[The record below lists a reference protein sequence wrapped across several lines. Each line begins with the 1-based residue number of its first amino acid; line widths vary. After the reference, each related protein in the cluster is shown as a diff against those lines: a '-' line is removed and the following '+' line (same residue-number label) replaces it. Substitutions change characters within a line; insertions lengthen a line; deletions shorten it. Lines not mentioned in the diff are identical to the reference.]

1 MINIIGTLYPFVKL
15 APPDSE
21 LILIVL
27 FLWFSLHQWTPV
39 YMAAASG
46 SIELLK
52 YLVDVKQAD
61 ISIKD
66 NTCVSL

>member
-1 MINIIGTLYPFVKL
+1 M
-15 APPDSE
+15 
-21 LILIVL
+21 
-27 FLWFSLHQWTPV
+27 

-46 SIELLK
+46 SIDLVK

-66 NTCVSL
+66 KKCVSL